1 MNWLD
6 IVLLLVLAI
15 SVVTSFR
22 KGFTREVIGLVAVVV
37 ALAAGTWFYG
47 MAGAFLLPYVSSPTL
62 AHLAGFFLVF
72 FGVILLGGLVSH
84 LAGRFLRVTGL
95 SIFDHLLGAGFGL
108 LRGVLI
114 SVALILGI
122 MAFSRGDGPP
132 VSVVNSRIAPYVAYA
147 ARAIAAVAPHE
158 LREGFRK
165 RYDQVSSSWGRALE
179 KRAPESPKTE
189 KGENG
194 QRI

>member
-6 IVLLLVLAI
+6 IVLLLVLAA

-22 KGFTREVIGLVAVVV
+22 KGFTREVIGLIAVVL
-37 ALAAGTWFYG
+37 ALLAGTWFYG
-47 MAGAFLLPYVSSPTL
+47 TAGAFLLPYVSSPTV

-72 FGVILLGGLVSH
+72 FGVLLLGGVVSH

-95 SIFDHLLGAGFGL
+95 SIFDHALGAGFGL
-108 LRGVLI
+108 LRGIVI

-122 MAFSRGDGPP
+122 MAFSQGDNPP
-132 VSVVNSRIAPYVAYA
+132 AAVVNSRVAPYVAYA

-165 RYDQVSSSWGRALE
+165 RYAQVRNSWGRALE
-179 KRAPESPKTE
+179 KRAPDAPATE